1 MLRGPERRGPLL
13 EAVARCDRLVLLGDL
28 LELRHGP
35 ERDALAAARDL
46 LTALGDVLGSE
57 REVII
62 VPGNHD
68 HALLDAWFARQTRS
82 TPAAPLGTETEVDW
96 RRGEPLATIAQW
108 LAPAPLRVAYPGL
121 WLRPDVYAI
130 HGHYADL
137 HLSIPTMERLAAGV
151 MGRIVGGRMD
161 GSGPGVPPG
170 PTRAGAPAGPSSAED
185 YELTLAPIYAW
196 IHALAQRID
205 PQLGGSLNGGSVRG
219 WTALTGPGRRTM
231 RRRALALA
239 FPALVAGL
247 NRLGVG
253 PLRAELSGAALRRAG
268 LRGLEES
275 ISRLDVSA
283 RYLVFGHTHRA
294 GPLPGD
300 DRAEWRTRGGAQLI
314 NSGCWVAEPA
324 FLGSAPHQSPY
335 RVGFGVWVGDKG
347 PPELVNLLDGPELVN
362 LPDRTAAA
370 N

>member
-1 MLRGPERRGPLL
+1 VLRGPERREPLL
-13 EAVARCDRLVLLGDL
+13 EAVTRCDRLVLLGDL

-35 ERDALAAARDL
+35 EREALTAARDL
-46 LTALGDVLGSE
+46 LTALGKGLGPE

-82 TPAAPLGTETEVDW
+82 APAAALGTETEVDW
-96 RRGEPLATIAQW
+96 RRGEPLATIARW
-108 LAPAPLRVAYPGL
+108 LAPARVRACYPGL

-151 MGRIVGGRMD
+151 MSRIVGSRAVRAA
-161 GSGPGVPPG
+161 GVL
-170 PTRAGAPAGPSSAED
+170 PAGPRAAED

-205 PQLGGSLNGGSVRG
+205 PELGGSLNSGSVRG
-219 WTALTGPGRRTM
+219 WTALTGPGRHTVRRRTM
-231 RRRALALA
+231 ALS
-239 FPALVAGL
+239 FPVLVAAL
-247 NRLGVG
+247 NRLGIG
-253 PLRAELSGAALRRAG
+253 PLRPELSGAALRRAG

-275 ISRLDVSA
+275 IRRLEVSA

-300 DRAEWRTRGGAQLI
+300 DLAEWRTRGGAHLI
-314 NSGCWVAEPA
+314 NSGCWVGEPA
-324 FLGSAPHQSPY
+324 FLGPAPHQSPY
-335 RVGFGVWVGDKG
+335 RVGFGVWVDDTDPPT
-347 PPELVNLLDGPELVN
+347 PPELVNLLDGPAGL
-362 LPDRTAAA
+362 AA
-370 N
+370 